1 MRAAIVLLLAW
12 IAFAQEPNGAIE
24 GVVADS
30 VSHMPVKKAQVVLMG
45 GNVTMAP
52 PQAGRRFT
60 PPQPKSAVT
69 DAGGGFSFHDLPPGR
84 YDLQVY
90 HQRYPMSRN
99 GMARQTVALKPGE
112 KTSRVTVELMPG
124 AAVSGRVLD
133 EDGDPVVGCFVQV
146 HSPKNGMRG
155 PTSLGAEPTNENGE
169 YRVYGIQPGKYI
181 VAAHCQQPVFQPRPL
196 SAGPPPPPSFAYPP
210 QFFPLTNDPATA
222 QVMEFAPGAEKSG
235 VDFQLTRAPVYTV
248 HVSLTPAGA
257 EWRNRNDLNV
267 SLVPRGSMVAALS
280 GPHGGRLDRTTGTF
294 EFQSV
299 FPGSYI
305 LVAYTR
311 GEPDKVG
318 ARQALE
324 VVDRAVEAN
333 LELHSALD
341 LTGAIEF
348 EGDRKFPLSQITL
361 QLTPAEPGPVPPVQ
375 TRARDDGTFT
385 IASLLPSAWRV
396 HMYAQS
402 AFIKSMWLGNQELK
416 ERILDISS
424 GAAGPLRIVL
434 STKTAS
440 IRGAG
445 PPGESIYAATGGDE
459 LPFQQQYQVVINQ
472 SGEFMFSG
480 LAPGKYRLYM
490 AGPGNPMPEE
500 GGQEVSVSEGETV
513 SVDVKQ
519 QVNVK

>member
-1 MRAAIVLLLAW
+1 VLLLASA
-12 IAFAQEPNGAIE
+12 AFAQEPNGAIE

-45 GNVTMAP
+45 GVMMAP
-52 PQAGRRFT
+52 PQAGRRFS

-84 YDLQVY
+84 YDLQVF

-99 GMARQTVALKPGE
+99 GMARQTVVLKPGE
-112 KTSRVTVELMPG
+112 KASRVTVELMPG

-146 HSPKNGMRG
+146 HPPKNGMRG
-155 PTSLGAEPTNENGE
+155 PNNLGAEPTNENGE

-181 VAAHCQQPVFQPRPL
+181 VAAHCQQPLFQPRPL
-196 SAGPPPPPSFAYPP
+196 SAGPPPPPSFAYPS
-210 QFFPLTNDPATA
+210 QFFPLTNDPASA
-222 QVMEFAPGAEKSG
+222 EVIEFAAGAEKSG
-235 VDFQLTRAPVYTV
+235 LDFQLTRAPVYTV
-248 HVSLTPAGA
+248 RVSLTSAGA

-267 SLVPRGSMVAALS
+267 SLVPRGSMIATLS
-280 GPHGGRLDRTTGTF
+280 GAHGGRLDRTTGTF

-299 FPGSYI
+299 FPGYYT

-318 ARQALE
+318 ARQPLE

-333 LELHSALD
+333 LELRPAMD

-361 QLTPAEPGPVPPVQ
+361 QLIPAEPGPVPPVQ
-375 TRARDDGTFT
+375 ARVRDDGTFT
-385 IASLLPSAWRV
+385 ISSLLPSAWRV
-396 HMYAQS
+396 QMYAQS

-416 ERILDISS
+416 ERILDTSS

-434 STKTAS
+434 SAKTAS
-440 IRGAG
+440 IRAAG
-445 PPGESIYAATGGDE
+445 PPGQSIYMTPTGND
-459 LPFQQQYQVVINQ
+459 LTFRQHYQAVINP
-472 SGEFMFSG
+472 SGEFLFSG
-480 LAPGKYRLYM
+480 LAPGKYRLYL
-490 AGPGNPMPEE
+490 AGPGAPMPEE
-500 GGQEVSVSEGETV
+500 GGQEVTVSEGETV

-519 QVNVK
+519 QANVK